1 MDYKEEVEA
10 YQPAEWAVQLY
21 RETPFV
27 LLAGITGAG
36 RDTIVNQLVQKQEYY
51 AYVTSTTRPMRS
63 DNGVPEQDGV
73 EYYFL
78 STEQALEKVRAQQY
92 IEVSVV
98 HECIYGLTVDEL
110 RRVHDS
116 GKIGLSDTEPM
127 GVDKFKAISPEIIAI
142 FVVPPSYETWLE
154 RAKSRYDN
162 EEEFWA
168 AWPTRRESAIR
179 ELQYALDKPYY
190 HFVINDDLTE
200 AVEACHKIAHSR
212 DAYTRKDDEARAIV
226 VELLE
231 KITASIS

>member
-1 MDYKEEVEA
+1 MEYAKEIEA
-10 YQPAEWAVQLY
+10 YKPAEWAVQLY

-36 RDTIVNQLVQKQEYY
+36 RDTIVRQLTAKGDYY
-51 AYVTSTTRPMRS
+51 QYVTSTTRPMRS
-63 DNGVPEQDGV
+63 DDGVPEQEGV

-78 STEQALEKVRAQQY
+78 STDQALEKLRAQQY

-110 RRVHDS
+110 RRVHGS
-116 GKIGLSDTEPM
+116 GKIGLSDTEPN
-127 GVDKFKAISPEIIAI
+127 GVDKLKTLSPGIIAI

-154 RAKSRYDN
+154 RAKARYEN

-168 AWPTRRESAIR
+168 SWPTRRASAIR

-200 AVEACHKIAHSR
+200 AVEMCDKIAHEHNR
-212 DAYTRKDDEARAIV
+212 HTRQDDQARAIV
-226 VELLE
+226 VGLLE
-231 KITASIS
+231 KITALV